1 MSAEEYEDAE
11 VGKAW
16 RIRMLNIFYGEMP
29 ESIYNTSVYF
39 DNTYYDG
46 WLNDDFARKMIKDID
61 KAEVLSG
68 QAVNSKALGVIP
80 VTKISGGLKTLIL
93 IYNQPEK
100 IFNASTCGDNCAKWI
115 LEIAKKS
122 KKDITINLRHIMDFG
137 DGQFEIRILNNDTIV
152 HNMGELVQ
160 YAGKFLGE

>member
-1 MSAEEYEDAE
+1 
-11 VGKAW
+11 
-16 RIRMLNIFYGEMP
+16 MLNIYFGEMM
-29 ESIYNTSVYF
+29 EAIYNTSVYF

-61 KAEVLSG
+61 NAEVLSG

-80 VTKISGGLKTLIL
+80 VTKISGGLKTLLL
-93 IYNQPEK
+93 IYNDTNK

-115 LEIAKKS
+115 LKIAKDS
-122 KKDITINLRHIMDFG
+122 NRDITINLRHIMDFG
-137 DGQFEIRILNNDTIV
+137 EGKFEIRILNNDTIV
-152 HNMGELVQ
+152 HSMREMVQ